1 MTKPDLKVVS
11 QTPESDVAKAQRLR
25 REAAEIETLILR
37 GALETAAA
45 MATGLRAS
53 AELGIV
59 LPGVQNELVRMADDM
74 EQRIEARNLRAFEA
88 ANPGVRVV
96 NDAIS
101 TQAEYREQVLT
112 SIAAGAPPD
121 VFLLDNIDV
130 PAFTDREVLLDL
142 AGGAA

>member
-37 GALETAAA
+37 GALETTAA
-45 MATGLRAS
+45 MATGLRAL

-74 EQRIEARNLRAFEA
+74 EQRLTT
-88 ANPGVRVV
+88 
-96 NDAIS
+96 IS
-101 TQAEYREQVLT
+101 QIMGRL
-112 SIAAGAPPD
+112 S
-121 VFLLDNIDV
+121 
-130 PAFTDREVLLDL
+130 
-142 AGGAA
+142 